1 MTREKW
7 FMAAQAALCAV
18 TAALLAGG
26 ALTGRLPAR
35 RRPRPGPHIRFR
47 TPDSKSRLDLLQPA
61 CCFR

>member
-26 ALTGRLPAR
+26 ALTGAAYPF
-35 RRPRPGPHIRFR
+35 PNPG
-47 TPDSKSRLDLLQPA
+47 L
-61 CCFR
+61 

>member
-26 ALTGRLPAR
+26 ALTGSLPAR

-47 TPDSKSRLDLLQPA
+47 TPNSKSRLDLLQPA

>member
-26 ALTGRLPAR
+26 ALTGSLPAR
-35 RRPRPGPHIRFR
+35 RRPRPGPHIRFN
-47 TPDSKSRLDLLQPA
+47 PGL
-61 CCFR
+61 